1 MMKYI
6 MVESVDE
13 LNELVPMEDTIV
25 QVRNESCA
33 YRMSLEGEWEKIQI
47 YNE

>member
-25 QVRNESCA
+25 QVRNECA
-33 YRMSLEGEWEKIQI
+33 YRMNLEGEWEKIQI